1 MEESQLMGLRI
12 LRVKQE
18 KKGGG
23 LRIQTEYYNVKYD
36 SEEEILYSEGDEK
49 LIRIDSREYER
60 RKCSYIE
67 SLFKEFWYRGK
78 ERNTLSTGGHDA
90 TMRFFQE

>member
-1 MEESQLMGLRI
+1 MGLRI

-18 KKGGG
+18 KKRGGT

-36 SEEEILYSEGDEK
+36 SEEILHSEGDEN

-90 TMRFFQE
+90 TIRFFQK